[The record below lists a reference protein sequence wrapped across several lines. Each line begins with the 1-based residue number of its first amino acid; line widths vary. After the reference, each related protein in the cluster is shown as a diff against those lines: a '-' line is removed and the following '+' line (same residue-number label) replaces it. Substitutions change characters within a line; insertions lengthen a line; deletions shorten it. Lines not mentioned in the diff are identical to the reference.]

1 MGRLAL
7 AALAVL
13 LLAAGPCAA
22 TRALQ
27 QADGTAATPSIAP
40 AAAASPIAGIPDA
53 AGPIA
58 EPAAAPV
65 AEVLQSGSSGAAA
78 PEADTLIAQ
87 RPATAAVSNIP
98 LSARAAAPIA
108 ERLIA
113 QGPAAVAV
121 SNIQLNAPGTGNLL
135 SAPALAPAAAPL
147 PAGIIS
153 LAAKKKSANKAA
165 QTEGELAQDAASP
178 GTQFVAVCIPL
189 SRFTFRR
196 SCISTAL
203 SEAGSSIP

>member
-1 MGRLAL
+1 MGRFAP
-7 AALAVL
+7 AVLAVL

-22 TRALQ
+22 TRVLQ
-27 QADGTAATPSIAP
+27 QVDGTAAAPSIAP
-40 AAAASPIAGIPDA
+40 AAAASSIEGFPDA

-65 AEVLQSGSSGAAA
+65 AEVPQSGSLAAAA

-87 RPATAAVSNIP
+87 RPAAAAVSNIP
-98 LSARAAAPIA
+98 LSAPAAAPTA
-108 ERLIA
+108 ERLMA

-147 PAGIIS
+147 PAGIVS
-153 LAAKKKSANKAA
+153 LAAERKFVNKAA
-165 QTEGELAQDAASP
+165 QTEDELAQDTASP
-178 GTQFVAVCIPL
+178 GTQFVAVCIPR
-189 SRFTFRR
+189 SHFTFRR
-196 SCISTAL
+196 CMHQYCIQ
-203 SEAGSSIP
+203 